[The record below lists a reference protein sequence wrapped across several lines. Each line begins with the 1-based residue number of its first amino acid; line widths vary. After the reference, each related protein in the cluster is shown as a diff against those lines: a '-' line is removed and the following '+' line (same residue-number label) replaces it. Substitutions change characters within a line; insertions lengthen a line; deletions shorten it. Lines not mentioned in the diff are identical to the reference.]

1 MKRLFGDTSY
11 FIALIAPNDALHER
25 AMALAGEPMIVI
37 TSAWVMSELA
47 AYLADPPNRALFT
60 TLLSGMRENPL
71 VEFIEAAAEPF
82 DAGAELYAQRPDKQW
97 SLVDCI
103 SFVLMEREGITEAL
117 SGDRHFEQ
125 AGFKALLLQPDGGG

>member
-1 MKRLFGDTSY
+1 MKRLFADTSY

-25 AMALAGEPMIVI
+25 AKKLAAEPMIVI

-60 TLLSGMRENPL
+60 TLLSGMREHPL
-71 VEFIEAAAEPF
+71 VEFIEAAAESF

-117 SGDRHFEQ
+117 SGHRHFEQ
-125 AGFKALLLQPDGGG
+125 AGFRALLLQPDGEG